1 MIISAS
7 YKTDIPAFYGRWF
20 LERLR
25 AGYCEVAN
33 PYNGRPFRVSL
44 RREDVD
50 GFVFWTKNLQPFS
63 GVLAEVRERGF
74 PFVVQY
80 TVNGYP
86 RELERSVADWRRA
99 VEHLRRLAGEFGPR
113 AGVWRY
119 DTILMTALTPPEWH
133 LANFQTIS
141 RELEDVVDEVV
152 VSFAHFY
159 RKTRRN
165 LTMAACAQGFEWT
178 DPPVEDKR
186 RLLETLGAIA
196 GAHGQRVTVCAQ
208 PEMGGEPA
216 RCIDAERLSAV
227 AGYPVRART
236 KGNRPGCE
244 CAESRDIGA
253 YETCPHGCVY
263 CYAVDAAARA
273 RRNWARHDPA
283 AGLLGA
289 PRASLE

>member
-33 PYNGRPFRVSL
+33 PYSGRPFRVSL

-63 GVLAEVRERGF
+63 GALAEVRELGF
-74 PFVVQY
+74 PFAVQY

-86 RELERSVADWRRA
+86 RELERSVTDWRRA
-99 VEHLRRLAGEFGPR
+99 VEHLRRLALEFGPR
-113 AGVWRY
+113 VGVWRY
-119 DTILMTALTPPEWH
+119 DTILVTSLTPAEWH
-133 LANFQTIS
+133 IENFRTIA
-141 RELEDVVDEVV
+141 RELEGATDEVV
-152 VSFAHFY
+152 ISFAHFY
-159 RKTRRN
+159 RKTQRN
-165 LTMAACAQGFEWT
+165 LMMAARAQGFEWT
-178 DPPVEDKR
+178 DPPVEEKR
-186 RLLETLGAIA
+186 LLLETLSAIA
-196 GAHGQRVTVCAQ
+196 REYSMRVTVCAQ
-208 PEMGGEPA
+208 PEVGGEPA

-263 CYAVDAAARA
+263 CYAVDTAARA
-273 RRNWARHDPA
+273 RRNWARHDA
-283 AGLLGA
+283 AAPMLGA
-289 PRASLE
+289 PRSSLE